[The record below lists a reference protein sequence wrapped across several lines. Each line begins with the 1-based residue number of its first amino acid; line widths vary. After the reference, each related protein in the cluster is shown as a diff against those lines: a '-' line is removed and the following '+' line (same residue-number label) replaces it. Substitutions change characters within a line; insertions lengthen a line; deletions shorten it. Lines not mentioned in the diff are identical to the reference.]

1 MNVGGSAVVLLEVTL
16 SDEIFGSFFISDGE
30 NIKPFK
36 AFADATI
43 KLQIKTPFILSN
55 SKHYDFERR
64 VVPDQYVLNIT
75 GGLGSTMFEI

>member
-1 MNVGGSAVVLLEVTL
+1 MGGSVAVLLEVTL

-43 KLQIKTPFILSN
+43 KLQIKKTFILSN
-55 SKHYDFERR
+55 SKY
-64 VVPDQYVLNIT
+64 YNMNN
-75 GGLGSTMFEI
+75 MFNSFQPN